1 MVQSVLPVVEAPRS
15 HGANVSLV
23 GARILLVDD
32 HEVVRRGICA
42 LIEMAFGCEVTE
54 ASSCEEALAALR
66 GDHIDLLLVDARMP
80 VHDGIYTLERAR
92 EIHPEL
98 PALVLSTYDTQEFVD
113 RALAAGANGYLLKES
128 TLEQLRE
135 AIDTALSHR
144 GTYLSPSIARD
155 LCARMRPTDRD
166 GRQELS
172 DREVEVLVRLATGAR
187 NDQIAEQLFISI
199 KTVKSHLSSV
209 FRKLDVT
216 NRTEAVAQ
224 AMARGLLPLPD
235 YLHSRAS

>member
-1 MVQSVLPVVEAPRS
+1 MVQSALPIVEASRS
-15 HGANVSLV
+15 HSANVSLA

-42 LIEMAFGCEVTE
+42 LIEMALGCEVTE
-54 ASSCEEALAALR
+54 ASSCEEALAVLTGR
-66 GDHIDLLLVDARMP
+66 HIDLLLVDARMP

-92 EIHPEL
+92 GLHPEL
-98 PALVLSTYDTQEFVD
+98 PALVLSTYDTSEFVD

-135 AIDTALSHR
+135 AIVTALSHR

-155 LCARMRPTDRD
+155 LCARMRPTDRNS
-166 GRQELS
+166 RQDLS

-187 NDQIAEQLFISI
+187 NDQIAEDLFVSI

-209 FRKLDVT
+209 FRKLGVT

-224 AMARGLLPLPD
+224 AMARGLLPLPGS
-235 YLHSRAS
+235 LLP